1 MAEATEY
8 VEVSI
13 EEFREGHQIPF
24 DIFIRLSDKKYVRLA
39 SEGDDLSPERLAK
52 YKERKITSL
61 YLRREDFLK
70 YVGLQQAKTPETP
83 DQAVERELGEL
94 CHLGDLTLELIFFNE
109 MNEITFGT
117 AKNFVDTTIG
127 LLTDDRHAM
136 GLLGPLNGESN
147 FVYAHGVAVSAYC
160 VMIAREMGWTN
171 TANIFKL
178 ATGGLLHD
186 IGKRE
191 FPKELLMKP
200 KDKLKATEVALLAE
214 HPVRGVRILE
224 NVPSVP
230 TDILEI
236 VLQHHENILGT
247 GYPNGLSRLRIHPM
261 ARIVAVANGFC
272 NLVLSGPDGPG
283 LKPQEAIPRL
293 VKSNEFD
300 AESLGALKKL
310 FKI

>member
-1 MAEATEY
+1 MTEATEY

-13 EEFREGHQIPF
+13 EEFREGHEIPF
-24 DIFIRLSDKKYVRLA
+24 DIYIRLSEKKYIKLA
-39 SEGDDLSPERLAK
+39 NKGEDLTPERLAK
-52 YKERKITSL
+52 YKERKIVSL

-70 YVGLQQAKTPETP
+70 YVGLRQKPETP
-83 DQAVERELGEL
+83 NQAVERELGEL

-117 AKNFVDTTIG
+117 AKSFVDTTIG

-136 GLLGPLNGESN
+136 GLLAPLNGQSN

-191 FPKELLMKP
+191 ISQELLLKP
-200 KDKLKATEVALLAE
+200 KNKLKPDEVALLEE
-214 HPVRGVRILE
+214 HPVRGVRFLE
-224 NVPSVP
+224 TVSSIP

-236 VLQHHENILGT
+236 VLQHHENNLGT
-247 GYPNGLSRLRIHPM
+247 GYPKKLSRLRVHPM
-261 ARIVAVANGFC
+261 AKIVAVANGFC
-272 NLVLSGPDGPG
+272 NLVLSGPEGPG
-283 LKPQEAIPRL
+283 SKPQDAIPNL
-293 VKSNEFD
+293 IKTGEYD
-300 AESLGALKKL
+300 PEALGALKKL